1 MLIRQ
6 ILPVLDVFE
15 GRLVK
20 TEAMGGFKDLGDPLP
35 LARHY
40 ARTGADGLVLLDAGT
55 PDRPGQRHP
64 LCSMLRAVDVGVPL
78 IAGGGVSCREDFEV
92 LLEAGATGIAVN
104 TAAIESPDL
113 IDQVAASMG
122 SEVIVASVDARW
134 AGRGW
139 RVHSHKGRRPTTLDA
154 VEWCA
159 ELQSRGAGTLLLT
172 SMDREGTG
180 AGFDVDLV
188 RYLREV
194 LDIPVW
200 ASGGAGRLEHFIQ
213 ACQAGASGVAA
224 ASMFHFGTVTLLE
237 VKEAL
242 DREGFGVQLGQSPGP
257 PAAR

>member
-6 ILPVLDVFE
+6 ILPVLDVLD

-20 TEAMGGFKDLGDPLP
+20 TEPMGGFKDLGDPLQ

-40 ARTGADGLVLLDAGT
+40 AATGADGLVVLDAGT
-55 PDRPGQRHP
+55 PPDPSQSHP
-64 LCSMLRAVDVGVPL
+64 LCAMLRDIDVGVPL
-78 IAGGGVSCREDFEV
+78 IAGGGVTCRRDFEV
-92 LLEAGATGIAVN
+92 LLEAGAHGVAVN
-104 TAAIESPDL
+104 TAAIQDPDL

-139 RVHSHKGRRPTTLDA
+139 RVHSHKGSRPTTLDA

-188 RYLREV
+188 RYLQEV

-213 ACQAGASGVAA
+213 ACRAGASGVAA
-224 ASMFHFGTVTLLE
+224 ASLFHYGTVTMLE

-242 DREGFGVQLGQSPGP
+242 DREGFGVALGHMPGP